1 VWISPHALQIGMP
14 LAYSSAKMTLG
25 GCDFLGAGV
34 FHLGNTCAEPW
45 REARNGPS
53 SCATRLS
60 IDIVP
65 SHAARVSEMPR
76 FLFAGSRGIL
86 EADLP
91 SGQTGFV
98 LRCRIH
104 GSAHDLSDL
113 QRHLNRTIN
122 ERRSGRVMAGMVLLL
137 ALCAWISGGDEAVRR
152 AVLESAPGDDTVVVI
167 SPEVMRRR
175 FGARQLYRHEMPV
188 LFGLLDDICRR
199 ANLARSPEIYYIAA
213 SVSMNAYALG
223 GPDRSAITLTEG
235 LLRGMTRSEISGI
248 LAHEVAHICNN
259 DGWAMG
265 WAAALHRMI
274 ALISL
279 SGLTSSQGNRVLG
292 RPLVAFLRGAS
303 TISHLLCLAL
313 SRARELDADAFALE
327 LVDDPRALVAALA
340 KLERHHTNSPFAF
353 TAAPSSSLMGYLRS
367 HPATAERVSMI
378 MSLAR

>member
-1 VWISPHALQIGMP
+1 
-14 LAYSSAKMTLG
+14 
-25 GCDFLGAGV
+25 
-34 FHLGNTCAEPW
+34 
-45 REARNGPS
+45 
-53 SCATRLS
+53 
-60 IDIVP
+60 
-65 SHAARVSEMPR
+65 
-76 FLFAGSRGIL
+76 
-86 EADLP
+86 
-91 SGQTGFV
+91 
-98 LRCRIH
+98 
-104 GSAHDLSDL
+104 
-113 QRHLNRTIN
+113 
-122 ERRSGRVMAGMVLLL
+122 MAGMVLLL
-137 ALCAWISGGDEAVRR
+137 ALCAWISGGEEAVRR
-152 AVLESAPGDDTVVVI
+152 AVLESAPGDDTVVI

-175 FGARQLYRHEMPV
+175 FGARQLYRHEVPA

-213 SVSMNAYALG
+213 SISMNAYALG

-235 LLRGMTRSEISGI
+235 LLRGMTRSEIAGI

-259 DGWAMG
+259 DGWAMR

-279 SGLTSSQGNRVLG
+279 SGLTSSQGNWVLG
-292 RPLVAFLRGAS
+292 RPLAVLLRCAS

-327 LVDDPRALVAALA
+327 LVDDPRALVAALD

-353 TAAPSSSLMGYLRS
+353 TAPSSGLIGYMRS